1 MDNFKTLLIILW
13 ISFFLFLLFLYV
25 KHIRYKQWLKKLETS
40 PIGENDLKILKQTNL
55 YSKLNDY
62 EKKVLN
68 FKIQRFKSEKEFI
81 GINIT
86 ITDEIKT
93 LIAFYA
99 CLPTVYYKYFCYPSL
114 KYIYVYP
121 HCIIL
126 KTRNNHNGIASDETM
141 LISGEA
147 VGESV
152 VIVWDEAKKE
162 IYHNLGR
169 NVIIHEFAHE
179 LDFEEGEID
188 GIPPIEKPQYKEWG
202 KIMFNEY
209 EKFVKKLSLNRFLG
223 KYSSIDKYA
232 ATNKAEFFAVL
243 SEYYFMNPCVLK
255 KHFPD
260 IYKELNKFYKVKTDV
275 C

>member
-1 MDNFKTLLIILW
+1 MENFKLFLIFLW
-13 ISFFLFLLFLYV
+13 VVFFLFLLVLFI
-25 KHIRYKQWLKKLETS
+25 KHIKYKRWLKKLESS
-40 PIGENDLKILKQTNL
+40 PLSENDLKILKQIDIYNRL
-55 YSKLNDY
+55 SDY
-62 EKKVLN
+62 EKNVLN
-68 FKIQRFKSEKEFI
+68 FKIQRFKSEKEFM
-81 GINIT
+81 GINLT
-86 ITDEIKT
+86 VTDEIKT
-93 LIAFYA
+93 LISFYA
-99 CLPTVYYKYFCYPSL
+99 CLPTIYYKYFCYPSL

-121 HCIIL
+121 HTIIL
-126 KTRNNHNGIASDETM
+126 NEKNTVNGIAENETM

-179 LDFEEGEID
+179 LDFEEGAID
-188 GIPPIEKPQYKEWG
+188 GIPPIDKPLYKEWS
-202 KIMFNEY
+202 KIMFEEY
-209 EKFVKKLSLNRFLG
+209 EKFTKKLSLNRFLG
-223 KYSSIDKYA
+223 KYSLIDVYA

-243 SEYYFMNPCVLK
+243 SEYYFMKPCVLK